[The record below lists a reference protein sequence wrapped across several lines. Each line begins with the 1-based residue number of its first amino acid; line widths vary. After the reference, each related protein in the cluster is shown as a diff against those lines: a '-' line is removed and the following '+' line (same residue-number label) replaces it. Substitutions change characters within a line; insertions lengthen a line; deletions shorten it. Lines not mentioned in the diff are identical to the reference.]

1 MAKIKLTKNELKLQR
16 DALRRFERYLPTL
29 QLKKQQLQ
37 LEVRQGRERLA
48 EQRRQVKA
56 LADECLPSQGLFAML
71 DPEAARKLLNV
82 GSFSVSSRNIAGI
95 DVPVFQGL
103 ELDVAEYD
111 LFEAPVWL
119 DDALQLLRRQAE
131 ARLKLQLLEE
141 QLGCLEDELRVVSQ
155 RVNLFEKVK
164 IPDAQENIRR
174 INIYIGDQQT
184 NSVGRSKIAKAKC
197 QSRDAAAA
205 AGHAETDEAADAAFA
220 AVAEI

>member
-1 MAKIKLTKNELKLQR
+1 MAKIKLTKNELKHQR

-48 EQRRQVKA
+48 EARRQAEA
-56 LADECLPSQGLFAML
+56 LAAECLPSQGLFAMMEKE
-71 DPEAARKLLNV
+71 DINNLLQINEFRT
-82 GSFSVSSRNIAGI
+82 GIRNIAGI
-95 DVPVFQGL
+95 DVPVF
-103 ELDVAEYD
+103 EALDVTVADYD
-111 LFEAPVWL
+111 LFEAPVWQ
-119 DDALQLLRRQAE
+119 DDALDLVRRQTE
-131 ARLKLQLLEE
+131 AQLTLVLLEE
-141 QLGCLEDELRVVSQ
+141 QLARLEEELRVVSQ

-197 QSRDAAAA
+197 QGRDAAMETAA
-205 AGHAETDEAADAAFA
+205 TAEGAAS
-220 AVAEI
+220 

>member
-1 MAKIKLTKNELKLQR
+1 MAKIKLTKNELKHQR

-48 EQRRQVKA
+48 EARRQAEA
-56 LADECLPSQGLFAML
+56 LAAECLPSQGLFAMMEKE
-71 DPEAARKLLNV
+71 DINNLLQVNEFRT
-82 GSFSVSSRNIAGI
+82 GIRNIAGI
-95 DVPVFQGL
+95 DVPVF
-103 ELDVAEYD
+103 EALDVTVADYD
-111 LFEAPVWL
+111 LFEAPVWQ
-119 DDALQLLRRQAE
+119 DDALDLVRRQTE
-131 ARLKLQLLEE
+131 AQLTLVLLEE
-141 QLGCLEDELRVVSQ
+141 QLARLEEELRVVSQ

-197 QSRDAAAA
+197 QGRDAAMETAA
-205 AGHAETDEAADAAFA
+205 TAEGAAS
-220 AVAEI
+220 